1 MRSKQVIHNT
11 VTSATKEENEG
22 REVQTL
28 SAVASSQLNH
38 EGQKELSGEESKKML
53 CRRKQQVQ
61 IPWGM
66 WEPEIFGKLQ
76 TVLWVSGRESGMSEE
91 GRERMFG
98 EADIEAYIYYAKEF
112 GIRPESNAQHSLGLL
127 PHYHGE

>member
-61 IPWGM
+61 IP
-66 WEPEIFGKLQ
+66 
-76 TVLWVSGRESGMSEE
+76 
-91 GRERMFG
+91 
-98 EADIEAYIYYAKEF
+98 
-112 GIRPESNAQHSLGLL
+112 
-127 PHYHGE
+127 